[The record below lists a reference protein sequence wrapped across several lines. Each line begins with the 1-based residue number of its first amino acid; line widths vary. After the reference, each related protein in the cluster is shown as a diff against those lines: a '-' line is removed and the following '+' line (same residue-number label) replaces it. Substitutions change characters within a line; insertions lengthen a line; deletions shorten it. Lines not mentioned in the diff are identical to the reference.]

1 MRVID
6 NKTAAF
12 YASSSCESVLAAL
25 KSRPGGLASVEIR
38 LRLIEYGVNALP
50 KFARRPWYVQLAS
63 NFVHLFAL
71 LLWVGGFLAWL
82 AGMPQLSWA
91 IVIVILINGTFSY
104 WQEYQAERAAEALQA
119 LLPRQ
124 VVVKRENE
132 EQLIAATEVVPGD
145 ILLLTEGAAIPADA
159 RVLAAERLRVDMSS
173 LTGESKPV
181 PRTAHDAK
189 ISRPV
194 SIDSLPNVVFA
205 GTNVVSG
212 RGEAAVFATGANTE
226 FGRIAQITQAQI
238 DQQSPLQ
245 KELSSVTRIV
255 TLLAVGM
262 GVVFFIVGTMLGG
275 LSRLSAFL
283 FAVGIIVAN
292 VPEGLLP
299 TLTLSLALGVRRMAG
314 RKALVKRLS
323 AVETLGAATVI
334 LTDKTGTLTEN
345 EMTVCELWTSGF
357 DYRVGGRGYE
367 ASGTVEAVEK
377 DAGSTFPRELLRT
390 AALCSDAHLTE
401 KQNPRSRFEVIGDPT
416 EAAILVA
423 AAKAGISQ
431 AALKSWPRLAELP
444 FDSVRKRMTTIQQID
459 ASPTACVKGAPSEL
473 FPRCTSIRW
482 QGATVSLDESRQQL
496 ARDAHDRMA
505 GRGLRVLAVAIR
517 QLGDKQQQNGQ
528 WRVEDLEDRLTLL
541 GLIGMEDPPRP
552 EVPEALAA
560 CRRAGVRVFMITGDD
575 GLTAAAIG
583 REIGLNGEK
592 PLVVSG
598 AELESLDDAS
608 LARLMQGSEVLFARV
623 SPEHKLRLVEILQ
636 QQGEVV
642 AVTGDGVNDAPALKR
657 ADIGVAMGATGT
669 DVARE
674 ASDMVLAD
682 DNFAS
687 IVAAIE
693 EGRAVYDNVRKFVT
707 YIFASNVPEI
717 VPFVVY
723 VLFHVPLP
731 LTIMQI
737 LAVDLGTDLLP
748 ALALGS
754 ERPQGDVMT
763 RPPRRRAER
772 LLNLPTLL
780 RGYLW
785 LGMLE
790 AALSLSGYLFVLWL
804 AGWHLGLPLESS
816 DPVYMT
822 ATTMT
827 LAGIVA
833 CQIGN
838 AFACRS
844 DSDSIWRLGFTTNR
858 MLIGGIVIEVCLL
871 LILMYVS
878 PLRSMFGLAP
888 LAPIHWLLLLTFG
901 PLLLFFE
908 ECRKA
913 LRRRMA
919 VKSLH
924 PTRAMQF

>member
-1 MRVID
+1 
-6 NKTAAF
+6 
-12 YASSSCESVLAAL
+12 
-25 KSRPGGLASVEIR
+25 
-38 LRLIEYGVNALP
+38 
-50 KFARRPWYVQLAS
+50 
-63 NFVHLFAL
+63 
-71 LLWVGGFLAWL
+71 
-82 AGMPQLSWA
+82 MPQLCWA
-91 IVIVILINGTFSY
+91 IVIVILINGVFSY
-104 WQEYQAERAAEALQA
+104 WQEYQAERAAEAMQA

-124 VVVKRENE
+124 VTVKRENG

-145 ILLLTEGAAIPADA
+145 ILLLAEGAAIPADA
-159 RVLAAERLRVDMSS
+159 RLLVAERLRVDMSS

-181 PRTAHDAK
+181 PRIADDAK
-189 ISRPV
+189 VELPV
-194 SIDSLPNVVFA
+194 STAALPNLVFA
-205 GTNVVSG
+205 GTSVVSG
-212 RGEAAVFATGANTE
+212 RGEAVVFATGANTE
-226 FGRIAQITQAQI
+226 FGRIAKITQELT
-238 DQQSPLQ
+238 DQPSPLQ
-245 KELSSVTRIV
+245 KELSRVARIV
-255 TLLAVGM
+255 TLLAVAM
-262 GVVFFIVGTMLGG
+262 GGVFFVAGTMLGG
-275 LSRLSAFL
+275 LSKVSAFL

-314 RKALVKRLS
+314 RKALIKRLS

-345 EMTVCELWTSGF
+345 EMTVRELWTSGF
-357 DYRVGGRGYE
+357 DYHVGGRGYE
-367 ASGTVEAVEK
+367 AFGKLESVGNGYDTKFAE
-377 DAGSTFPRELLRT
+377 ELLRV
-390 AALCSDAHLTE
+390 AALCSDAHVVEQQDLHRGF
-401 KQNPRSRFEVIGDPT
+401 KVIGDPT

-423 AAKAGISQ
+423 ASKAGISQ
-431 AALKSWPRLAELP
+431 DVLKSWPRLAELP

-473 FPRCTSIRW
+473 FPRCVCVQW
-482 QGATVSLDESRQQL
+482 QGATVSLDESRL
-496 ARDAHDRMA
+496 RAVREAHDKMA
-505 GRGLRVLAVAIR
+505 QRGLRVLAVASR
-517 QLGDKQQQNGQ
+517 RLEYEQRSGP
-528 WRVEDLEDRLTLL
+528 WRVEELEDHLTLL

-552 EVPEALAA
+552 EVPAALAA
-560 CRRAGVRVFMITGDD
+560 CRRAGIRVLMITGDD

-583 REIGLNGEK
+583 REIGLNDAT

-598 AELESLDDAS
+598 AELESLDDQD
-608 LARLMQGSEVLFARV
+608 LARLMQSDMLFARV

-636 QQGEVV
+636 GQGEIV

-674 ASDMVLAD
+674 AADMVLVD

-687 IVAAIE
+687 IVAAVE
-693 EGRAVYDNVRKFVT
+693 EGRTVYDNVRKFVT
-707 YIFASNVPEI
+707 YIFASNIPEM
-717 VPFVVY
+717 VPFIAY

-748 ALALGS
+748 ALALGA
-754 ERPQGDVMT
+754 ERPQGGVMT
-763 RPPRRRAER
+763 RRPRRRGAR

-780 RGYLW
+780 RGYAW

-790 AALSLSGYLFVLWL
+790 AVLSLSGYLIVLWL
-804 AGWHLGLPLESS
+804 AGWHLGSPLESS
-816 DPVYMT
+816 NPLYMT

-844 DSDSIWRLGFTTNR
+844 DSESIWRLGFSTNR
-858 MLIGGIVIEVCLL
+858 LLIAAIVTEIALL
-871 LILMYVS
+871 LTLIYVL
-878 PLRSMFGLAP
+878 PLRTMFGLAP
-888 LAPIHWLLLLTFG
+888 LAPEHWLLLLTFG
-901 PLLLFFE
+901 PLLLLFE

-913 LRRRMA
+913 LRRRLVIAPSSPAPVA
-919 VKSLH
+919 VVNRNNFQGKKV
-924 PTRAMQF
+924 